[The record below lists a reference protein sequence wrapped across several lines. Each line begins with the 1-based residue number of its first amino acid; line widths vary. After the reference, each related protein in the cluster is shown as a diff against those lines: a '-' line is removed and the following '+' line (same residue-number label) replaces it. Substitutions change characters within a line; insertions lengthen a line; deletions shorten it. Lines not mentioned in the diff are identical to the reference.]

1 MFEHSSRY
9 YLLEDATYCTP
20 DGREI
25 RYKRRRFLP
34 QGEKLPVAR
43 DVTTGEADRLDLL
56 AANHL
61 GDPLLFWH
69 ICDANNALD
78 PAELTADYGQTLHIP
93 IPQFEEPR

>member
-34 QGEKLPVAR
+34 QGEKLPVAH
-43 DVTTGEADRLDLL
+43 DVTTGEEDSRPAGGITWATRCSSGTSATPMMPWIGRADGRLWPD
-56 AANHL
+56 AAH
-61 GDPLLFWH
+61 PH
-69 ICDANNALD
+69 
-78 PAELTADYGQTLHIP
+78 PP
-93 IPQFEEPR
+93 V